1 MGTRIR
7 RAEPSDRSAVV
18 ACVDAALRGFIPEI
32 GKPPAPMLADYGA
45 LIARGQVHVLEAD
58 GELAGVLVL
67 EARQDHLF
75 VDVVAVRPERQRQG
89 LGRRLM
95 AFAAAEARRLRLAE
109 VQLYTHEVMTGAL
122 ALYPALGYHET
133 ARRLED
139 GYARVYFRKAVAA
152 ER

>member
-1 MGTRIR
+1 M
-7 RAEPSDRSAVV
+7 V
-18 ACVDAALRGFIPEI
+18 ACVDAAFRSFIPKI

-45 LIARGQVHVLEAD
+45 LIVTGRVHVLEAD
-58 GELAGVLVL
+58 GELAGVLVT
-67 EARQDHLF
+67 EARPGHLF

-109 VQLYTHEVMTGAL
+109 VRLYTHEVMTEAL

-133 ARRLED
+133 ARGFED
-139 GYARVYFRKAVAA
+139 GYARVYFCKAVPAD
-152 ER
+152 R

>member
-7 RAEPSDRSAVV
+7 RAGAADRAAVE
-18 ACVDAALRGFIPEI
+18 ACVDAAFRGFIPEI
-32 GKPPAPMLADYGA
+32 GKPPAPMLADYRA
-45 LIARGQVHVLEAD
+45 LIAKGQVHVLEAD
-58 GELAGVLVL
+58 GELTGVLVT
-67 EARQDHLF
+67 EAKQGHLF

-95 AFAAAEARRLRLAE
+95 AFAAAEARRLRLPE

-133 ARRLED
+133 ARRLEE
-139 GYARVYFRKAVAA
+139 GYARVYFCKAVPA